1 MNTRPNCICD
11 ILYFKFNWIDTI
23 DTSRQ
28 TQIKEYN
35 SFMQCTH
42 YMLYIHMSMNIN
54 KCHAGA
60 LGKYLCHKWPRI
72 CYVCRN
78 CNPVLSPFMTIT
90 TGFLT
95 KVTRLVSLVKQ
106 ELLFFRITWVHHRFF
121 GHLFILN
128 IFYS

>member
-60 LGKYLCHKWPRI
+60 LGTLILCLCSSLI
-72 CYVCRN
+72 
-78 CNPVLSPFMTIT
+78 VLPNVDQYIMAD
-90 TGFLT
+90 
-95 KVTRLVSLVKQ
+95 
-106 ELLFFRITWVHHRFF
+106 LFYRM
-121 GHLFILN
+121 
-128 IFYS
+128 